1 MIASFS
7 HRLDGLESDNLL
19 AFLSLLGL
27 LRSLE
32 THDRELE
39 ASERLYARAAWDID
53 TPPVRP
59 RIFIAH
65 DIDREELLAR
75 AVHGLEKLA
84 AAHDFDSRK
93 DLKYEGGECR
103 TLLIEAV
110 AASSPGAR
118 ERVDLLAAL
127 MSDAAIRDE
136 KKGIVDR
143 TPLCLLLG
151 QGHQHFLERLAEV
164 PREPAPP
171 ARGSGKKAVSVSQIE
186 CLAEALFQSWHRD
199 DPTRSFRWDPEE
211 DVRYALLA
219 GDPTDKAYKGGTQH
233 GANRLAA
240 VGLPILTAVP
250 RERGR
255 STRLAIIGGSP
266 PTESF
271 SFAWPIWREP
281 TTLAAIRALL
291 AHPHLRDIE
300 KVAHL
305 GVEDVMVT
313 RRISVGK
320 FMNFTRARSP
330 AAAARRPSPS
340 ATSPS

>member
-39 ASERLYARAAWDID
+39 AGERLYARAAWDID
-53 TPPVRP
+53 APPVRP
-59 RIFIAH
+59 RIFIARN
-65 DIDREELLAR
+65 IDREEFLAR
-75 AVHGLEKLA
+75 TVNGLEKLA

-93 DLKYEGGECR
+93 DLKYECGECR
-103 TLLIEAV
+103 ALLIEA
-110 AASSPGAR
+110 AKASASTAR
-118 ERVDLLAAL
+118 ERIDLLAAL
-127 MSDAAIRDE
+127 MSDAAVRDE
-136 KKGIVDR
+136 KKKLVDR

-171 ARGSGKKAVSVSQIE
+171 ARGRGKKAVSISQVE
-186 CLAEALFQSWHRD
+186 CLDEALFQSWHRD
-199 DPTRSFRWDPEE
+199 DPTPSFRWDPEE

-219 GDPTDKAYKGGTQH
+219 GDPTDKAYKSGTQH

-240 VGLPILTAVP
+240 VGLPVLTGTP
-250 RERGR
+250 RKRGIN
-255 STRLAIIGGSP
+255 TRLAIVGGSRL
-266 PTESF
+266 TESF

-281 TTLAAIRALL
+281 ATLAAIRALL
-291 AHPHLRDIE
+291 VHPHLRDIE
-300 KVAHL
+300 RIAHL
-305 GVEDVMVT
+305 GVEEVMVAK
-313 RRISVGK
+313 RISVGK
-320 FMNFTRARSP
+320 FMNFSR
-330 AAAARRPSPS
+330 ARRPTATIRQPSSATASPS
-340 ATSPS
+340 